1 MTLLPLIWFMTPTVF
16 VTYLPRSSSLSNID
30 AQLSNLNQ
38 SYRIRSLSFETS
50 IGLHCC
56 MLPVFVNLRFSFV
69 CTSSVLP
76 PTTFFV
82 ETRDTEPTHHS
93 SQIDLI
99 SCLILL
105 FLCFQKKLNMSQL
118 SSLLEE
124 QYAATEAFANA
135 QSRLLNAVL
144 DTTTKQ
150 PKRAEAVHAASSGHY
165 DKRERLRSVY
175 AKLRNNEEMKVRYKE
190 HIELSQRVI
199 ETIAMNPSWDEFD
212 FPSHTRGILETNTV
226 ALACLKASIARIKE
240 VLEC

>member
-50 IGLHCC
+50 IVLQ
-56 MLPVFVNLRFSFV
+56 LYVPV

-105 FLCFQKKLNMSQL
+105 FLCFQKKHNMSQL

-175 AKLRNNEEMKVRYKE
+175 AKLRNNEEMKLRYKE